1 MTFSIHIES
10 RGYFILPMNSPTIR
24 CPKLP
29 PFAAEDLSA
38 IRQAFAGAPA
48 CAMQQ
53 AWRSEL
59 EPDFAPGMVWIGSR
73 DETLLI
79 LAELTDADIYTA
91 ATQPNQRLWELGD
104 AFEVFL
110 RPADQEAYSEIQV
123 APNNQRLQLR
133 YASAAAVAQAR
144 KSNSVADAL
153 VHDLSFQ
160 SRTWVLPES
169 RYWQALVEIPAASVC
184 EHADPLAGSQ
194 WHFSFGRYDYTRGR
208 SEPVIS
214 STSAHSQADFH
225 RLAEWGT
232 LQFI

>member
-1 MTFSIHIES
+1 M
-10 RGYFILPMNSPTIR
+10 
-24 CPKLP
+24 CPQLP
-29 PFAAEDLSA
+29 PFAAADLSA
-38 IRQAFAGAPA
+38 VRLAFAGAPA
-48 CAMQQ
+48 CALQQ
-53 AWRSEL
+53 SWRSEL
-59 EPDFAPGMVWIGSR
+59 EPDFAPGTIRTGWR
-73 DETLLI
+73 DASLLI
-79 LAELTDADIYTA
+79 LAELTDADIQTS

-104 AFEVFL
+104 AFEMFL
-110 RPADQEAYSEIQV
+110 RPADQEGYSEIQV

-153 VHDLSFQ
+153 VHEIGFQ
-160 SRTWVLPES
+160 SRTWVQPE
-169 RYWQALVEIPAASVC
+169 RRCWLALVEIPAAIVC
-184 EHADPLAGSQ
+184 EHPGPLPGAR

>member
-1 MTFSIHIES
+1 MKS
-10 RGYFILPMNSPTIR
+10 PMKSATIS

-29 PFAAEDLSA
+29 RFTAVDLSA

-48 CAMQQ
+48 CTLQQ
-53 AWRSEL
+53 AWRAEL
-59 EPDFAPGMVWIGSR
+59 EPDFAPGKVWLGWR

-79 LAELTDADIYTA
+79 LAELTDADIHTS
-91 ATQPNQRLWELGD
+91 ATEPNQRLWELGD

-110 RPADQEAYSEIQV
+110 RPASQEAYSEIQV

-144 KSNSVADAL
+144 QSNSVADAL

-160 SRTWVLPES
+160 SRTWVQSES
-169 RYWQALVEIPAASVC
+169 RCWLALVEIPAAAVC
-184 EHADPLAGSQ
+184 DQPGPLPGSH

-214 STSAHSQADFH
+214 SSSALSQADFH

-232 LQFI
+232 LHFI

>member
-1 MTFSIHIES
+1 MK
-10 RGYFILPMNSPTIR
+10 SPAIT

-29 PFAAEDLSA
+29 LFAAADLSA
-38 IRQAFAGAPA
+38 VRQAFAGAPA
-48 CAMQQ
+48 GAMQQ
-53 AWRSEL
+53 SWRTEL
-59 EPDFAPGMVWIGSR
+59 EPDFAPGTVWTGWR

-79 LAELTDADIYTA
+79 FAELTDADIYTA
-91 ATQPNQRLWELGD
+91 ATQPNERLWELGD

-110 RPADQEAYSEIQV
+110 RPADQAAYSELQV

-133 YASAAAVAQAR
+133 YASAEAVAKAR
-144 KSNSVADAL
+144 KDNSLADAL
-153 VHDLSFQ
+153 VHEISFQ
-160 SRTWVLPES
+160 SRTWVRPES
-169 RYWQALVEIPAASVC
+169 RCWHALVEIPAA
-184 EHADPLAGSQ
+184 Q

-225 RLAEWGT
+225 RLTEWGT

>member
-1 MTFSIHIES
+1 
-10 RGYFILPMNSPTIR
+10 MNSPAIK

-29 PFAAEDLSA
+29 PFAAADL
-38 IRQAFAGAPA
+38 ITVRRAFAGAPT
-48 CAMQQ
+48 CAMHQS
-53 AWRSEL
+53 WRSEL
-59 EPDFAPGMVWIGSR
+59 EPEFAPGKIWTGWR
-73 DETLLI
+73 DEILLI
-79 LAELTDADIYTA
+79 LAELTDADIYTT

-144 KSNSVADAL
+144 KINSVADAL
-153 VHDLSFQ
+153 VHDISFQ
-160 SRTWVLPES
+160 SRTWVQPES
-169 RYWQALVEIPAASVC
+169 RCWLALVEIPTASVC
-184 EHADPLAGSQ
+184 DHPCPLPGSQ

-214 STSAHSQADFH
+214 STAALSQADFH
-225 RLAEWGT
+225 RLEEWGI